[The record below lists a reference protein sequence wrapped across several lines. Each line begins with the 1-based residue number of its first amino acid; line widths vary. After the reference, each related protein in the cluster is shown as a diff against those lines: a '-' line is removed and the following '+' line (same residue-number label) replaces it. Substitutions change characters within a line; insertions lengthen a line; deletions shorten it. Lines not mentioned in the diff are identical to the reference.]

1 MVRMADL
8 ARSQTPE
15 QEKKADEKVEP
26 ESPEKD
32 ELQLRD
38 LPGLNSLY
46 QDLRRV
52 FSAQESESRP
62 VVEEEVPATPPPA
75 QSASPPP
82 AQPAYAPP
90 AQPATPPPAQSATPP
105 PAQPAY
111 APPAQSE
118 TVSSE
123 SLLTPTEEAGG
134 QVQAETQVAQSPED
148 DFEVLYDK
156 AYNFLFDV
164 IADVSNGRDVTLNEG
179 ALIVARMINSPG
191 AVEALY
197 RKAISLSQ
205 DYEQL
210 SSHLTNVSIYTIK
223 LGQGLNYRKE
233 ELFQL
238 GISGMFYDIG
248 LAKVPD
254 RILNKPGKFTEEER
268 DLMSQHTQYG
278 YDLLSAA
285 LPKEPWLA
293 EVALEH
299 HERENG
305 EGYPQ
310 QLSGEE
316 IHDYAKVIGLADIYD
331 AATRARPYKKRKLP
345 FQAVREILRTERGK
359 FPQPVLKVL
368 LVKLSVFPTGSY
380 IRLNSGAIGVVVEV
394 NEVAPLRPKVELL
407 YDSQGRKLRE
417 RKAIDL
423 QQTSILHIVAPVD
436 EEELPKD

>member
-26 ESPEKD
+26 ESPAED

-52 FSAQESESRP
+52 FSAQEFESRP
-62 VVEEEVPATPPPA
+62 VVEEEVPAPPPPV
-75 QSASPPP
+75 QPASPPP
-82 AQPAYAPP
+82 AQPEA
-90 AQPATPPPAQSATPP
+90 
-105 PAQPAY
+105 
-111 APPAQSE
+111 
-118 TVSSE
+118 VSPE
-123 SLLTPTEEAGG
+123 SLLTPTEEGGG